1 MRLTQDNESR
11 RDECRSILQSQFAEN
26 QQQALARKHSISS
39 WRGGARCLGVGVM
52 LLAVSPS
59 WAADTTLGNV
69 GKTKLQQ
76 DTGDAVQF
84 TCTGFIDAGADP
96 LNPVPPLFETCQAM
110 VQTATNGPNNLNI
123 SDSELADGLQH
134 IATEEFAASG
144 QLGTEVGSNRINI
157 GINRLVEVR
166 RGAKGFNIAGL
177 SPDTNTLLAA
187 NSQWRDSYAG
197 ERGGAAGD
205 SEVWDKLGVFITGNY
220 STGDRDRTSRTDS
233 FDFDTYG
240 TTLGMDYRFTE
251 NLILG
256 AAVTYND
263 LNSDFDKRSTVPG
276 GGVDADGWGGF
287 VYGTYYQD
295 RFYIDGLAGY
305 AKSDY
310 DVKRKISITNNSF
323 DNPDTPIDEQVF
335 NGEDIK
341 ANVKG
346 SPDSDDY
353 IASVGGGYN
362 FGQGALSYGPYG
374 RLTYLKVE
382 VDDYKESGAGEFGLN
397 LAVDGQDWKSVTSV
411 LGGQISYASSR
422 SFGVVMPQGRLAWV
436 HEYEDDSTKMK
447 ATYIDDPRKNTLLAI
462 TDDPD
467 SDYFE
472 LGVGVSAVFKNG
484 VQAFFNYDTVLGMD
498 DFTIHMFTLGGRWEF

>member
-1 MRLTQDNESR
+1 MSMTTKNSFH
-11 RDECRSILQSQFAEN
+11 RDEHGSTLQCQFTHN
-26 QQQALARKHSISS
+26 QQKTLTASHRVYS
-39 WRGGARCLGVGVM
+39 WGRDLRWLSMGLMLGAM
-52 LLAVSPS
+52 SPS
-59 WAADTTLGNV
+59 WAAETPLGSV
-69 GKTKLQQ
+69 GNTKLQQ

-84 TCTGFIDAGADP
+84 TCGGFVASGADAKQI
-96 LNPVPPLFETCQAM
+96 PLFETCRAM
-110 VQTATNGPNNLNI
+110 VQTATDGENSLGI
-123 SDSELADGLQH
+123 SDAALADGLQH
-134 IATEEFAASG
+134 IATEEFATSG

-177 SPDTNTLLAA
+177 TPDSNALLAA
-187 NSQWRDSYAG
+187 NTQWPDSYSG

-205 SEVWDKLGVFITGNY
+205 NEAWDKLGVFITGNY
-220 STGDRDRTSRTDS
+220 STGDRDETSRTDS

-240 TTLGMDYRFTE
+240 TTIGMDYRFTE

-256 AAVTYND
+256 AAVTYN
-263 LNSDFDKRSTVPG
+263 NVSSDFDKRSTVPG

-310 DVKRKISITNNSF
+310 DVKRKISITNNNDLVF
-323 DNPDTPIDEQVF
+323 D
-335 NGEDIK
+335 GEDIK
-341 ANVKG
+341 ASVKG

-353 IASVGGGYN
+353 IASIGGGYH

-397 LAVDGQDWKSVTSV
+397 LDVDGQDWKSVTSV
-411 LGGQISYASSR
+411 LGGQISYASSQN
-422 SFGVVMPQGRLAWV
+422 FGVVMPQGRLAWV

-447 ATYIDDPRKNTLLAI
+447 ATYIDDPRKNTLLAV

-484 VQAFFNYDTVLGMD
+484 VQAFFNYDTVMGMD

>member
-1 MRLTQDNESR
+1 MGGHSNKSSNQG
-11 RDECRSILQSQFAEN
+11 ECSSFLQHQFADN
-26 QQQALARKHSISS
+26 QQQSLTRIYSIFS
-39 WRGGARCLGVGVM
+39 RGGGLRWLGMGVM
-52 LLAVSPS
+52 LVAMSPS
-59 WAADTTLGNV
+59 WAADTDLGSV
-69 GKTKLQQ
+69 GKTQLQQ
-76 DTGDAVQF
+76 DTGDAVAD
-84 TCTGFIDAGADP
+84 TCSDFIAADADP
-96 LNPVPPLFETCQAM
+96 LTTPLFQTCRAM
-110 VQTATNGPNNLNI
+110 VQTENGGDFSLGI
-123 SDSELADGLQH
+123 TDDQLADGLQH
-134 IATEEFAASG
+134 IATEELAASG

-166 RGAKGFNIAGL
+166 RGAKGFSIAGL
-177 SPDTNTLLAA
+177 SPGSNTLLAA
-187 NSQWRDSYAG
+187 NSQQLDSYSG

-220 STGDRDRTSRTDS
+220 STGDRDRTRRTDS

-240 TTLGMDYRFTE
+240 ATLGMDYRFTE

-256 AAVTYND
+256 AAITYND
-263 LNSDFDKRSTVPG
+263 LDSDFDKRSTVPG
-276 GGVDADGWGGF
+276 GGVDADSWGGF

-305 AKSDY
+305 ASSDY
-310 DVKRKISITNNSF
+310 DVRRKINITNNNS
-323 DNPDTPIDEQVF
+323 NVF
-335 NGEDIK
+335 GGEDIK
-341 ANVKG
+341 ASVKG

-353 IASVGGGYN
+353 TASIGGGYH

-374 RLTYLKVE
+374 RLSYLKVE
-382 VDDYKESGAGEFGLN
+382 VDDYKESGAGKFGLN
-397 LAVDGQDWKSVTSV
+397 LDVDGQDWKSVTSV

-422 SFGVVMPQGRLAWV
+422 EYGVLMPQGRLAWV
-436 HEYEDDSTKMK
+436 HEYEDDSTRMK
-447 ATYIDDPRKNTLLAI
+447 ATYVDDPRNNTLLAI

-484 VQAFFNYDTVLGMD
+484 VQAFFNYDTILGMD

>member
-1 MRLTQDNESR
+1 MRMNSDKSSR
-11 RDECRSILQSQFAEN
+11 RDACSSTLHHQFADN
-26 QQQALARKHSISS
+26 QQLALTKRYSVCS
-39 WRGGARCLGVGVM
+39 WDRLREHWLTMGLM
-52 LLAVSPS
+52 LVAMSPS
-59 WAADTTLGNV
+59 WAAETQLGSV
-69 GKTKLQQ
+69 GNTQLQQ
-76 DTGDAVQF
+76 NTGDAVQF
-84 TCTGFIDAGADP
+84 TCGDFIAAGANP
-96 LNPVPPLFETCQAM
+96 LTTPLFQTCRAM
-110 VQTATNGPNNLNI
+110 VQTATNGENSLGI
-123 SDSELADGLQH
+123 TDDELANGLQH
-134 IATEEFAASG
+134 VATEEFAASG

-157 GINRLVEVR
+157 GINRLIEVR

-177 SPDTNTLLAA
+177 SPGSNILLAA
-187 NSQWRDSYAG
+187 NSKQSDAYTG

-233 FDFDTYG
+233 FDFDAYG

-251 NLILG
+251 NIILG
-256 AAVTYND
+256 AALSYND

-310 DVKRKISITNNSF
+310 DVKRKISISNN
-323 DNPDTPIDEQVF
+323 NALVF
-335 NGEDIK
+335 GGEDIK

-346 SPDSDDY
+346 SPDSNDY
-353 IASVGGGYN
+353 TASIGGGYH
-362 FGQGALSYGPYG
+362 FSQGAMSYGPYG

-382 VDDYKESGAGEFGLN
+382 VDDYKESGAGKYGLN
-397 LAVDGQDWKSVTSV
+397 LDVDGQDWKSVTSV
-411 LGGQISYASSR
+411 LGGQISYASSQ

-447 ATYIDDPRKNTLLAI
+447 ATYIDDPSKNTLLAI

-472 LGVGVSAVFKNG
+472 LGIGVSTVFENG
-484 VQAFFNYDTVLGMD
+484 VQAFFNYDTILGMD
-498 DFTIHMFTLGGRWEF
+498 DFTIHMFSLGGRWEF

>member
-1 MRLTQDNESR
+1 MGVKSVGVNPDKSFAKGEFVSR
-11 RDECRSILQSQFAEN
+11 QHRQFADK
-26 QQQALARKHSISS
+26 QQQTLTKSHSVFPQ
-39 WRGGARCLGVGVM
+39 GGGLRWLGMGLM
-52 LLAVSPS
+52 LVAMSPS
-59 WAADTTLGNV
+59 WAAETSLGSV
-69 GKTKLQQ
+69 GNTRLQQ

-84 TCTGFIDAGADP
+84 TCGGFVASGADAKAT
-96 LNPVPPLFETCQAM
+96 PLFETCRAM
-110 VQTATNGPNNLNI
+110 VQTATDGANSLGI
-123 SDSELADGLQH
+123 SNDELASGLQH
-134 IATEEFAASG
+134 VATEEFAASG

-166 RGAKGFNIAGL
+166 RGAKGFSIAGL
-177 SPDTNTLLAA
+177 SPGSSTLLAA
-187 NSQWRDSYAG
+187 NSQQLDSYSG

-240 TTLGMDYRFTE
+240 ATLGMDYRFTK
-251 NLILG
+251 NYIIG
-256 AAVTYND
+256 AAISYND
-263 LNSDFDKRSTVPG
+263 LDSDFDKRRTVAG
-276 GGVDADGWGGF
+276 GGVNAESWGGF

-305 AKSDY
+305 ARSDY
-310 DVKRKISITNNSF
+310 DVKRKINITNN
-323 DNPDTPIDEQVF
+323 NPDVF
-335 NGEDIK
+335 GGEDIR
-341 ANVKG
+341 ASVKG

-353 IASVGGGYN
+353 TASIGGGYH
-362 FGQGALSYGPYG
+362 FGQSALSYGPYG
-374 RLTYLKVE
+374 RLTYLKVK
-382 VDDYKESGAGEFGLN
+382 VDDYKESGAGKFGLN
-397 LAVDGQDWKSVTSV
+397 LDVDGQDWKSVTSV
-411 LGGQISYASSR
+411 LGGQIAYASSQNY
-422 SFGVVMPQGRLAWV
+422 GVVTPQGRLAWV
-436 HEYEDDSTKMK
+436 HDYEDDSTRMK
-447 ATYIDDPRKNTLLAI
+447 ATYVDDPRKNTLLAI